1 MYSDLIKDH
10 QETVCLRTCQI
21 QPPAEAKHNSYEEQY
36 FSSDAQTAVGRTP
49 GFGTQPPL
57 HVGVIRTRTAD

>member
-10 QETVCLRTCQI
+10 QETCQI
-21 QPPAEAKHNSYEEQY
+21 EPPAEAKHNSYEEQY

-49 GFGTQPPL
+49 RFSTQPPL
-57 HVGVIRTRTAD
+57 HVG